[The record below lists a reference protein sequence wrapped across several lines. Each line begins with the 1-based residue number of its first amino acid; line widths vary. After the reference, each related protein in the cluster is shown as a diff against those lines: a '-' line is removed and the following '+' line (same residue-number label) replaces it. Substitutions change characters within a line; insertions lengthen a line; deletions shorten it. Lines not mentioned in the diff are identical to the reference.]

1 MRLLALKIPESRG
14 PELVDR
20 PLALDQAM
28 RIARDHGIKL
38 RELALPAEFFVIS
51 LATILGAWRKAGCE
65 AEWLRAAEVAARS
78 AYDDGRGA

>member
-1 MRLLALKIPESRG
+1 MQMLALKVTERPG

-20 PLALDQAM
+20 PLALDEAV
-28 RIARDHGIKL
+28 RIARDHGLKL

-65 AEWLRAAEVAARS
+65 AEWLTAAEGAARS
-78 AYDDGRGA
+78 AYDGRGG

>member
-1 MRLLALKIPESRG
+1 MQMLALKVIERRG

-20 PLALDQAM
+20 PLALDHAV

-38 RELALPAEFFVIS
+38 RELALPADFFVIS

-65 AEWLRAAEVAARS
+65 AEWLAAAEMAAR
-78 AYDDGRGA
+78 AGYHDRHE